1 MFAENGVLMITPT
14 ATSPGL
20 TNRGLANVF
29 RTCGRD
35 DQQAE
40 VAAKYVLAKLKDKKV
55 AIIHD
60 KGAYGKGLADAFK
73 TTLNAGGVTEV
84 LYDALTPGE
93 KDLGALTA
101 RLKSENVDIVY
112 FGGYHPEAG
121 LLVRQSN
128 DIGAKAAVIGGDG
141 LSNSEFWN
149 IGAKAGEGT
158 IFTNASDALKNE
170 DSKAAAEALKAANIP
185 AEAFTLNAY
194 AAVEVLKAGI
204 EKAGSAKDSEAVVT
218 ALKSGDAFATA
229 IGKVTYGES
238 GDLSSQA
245 FSLYKWQDGKIVAAE

>member
-1 MFAENGVLMITPT
+1 M
-14 ATSPGL
+14 
-20 TNRGLANVF
+20 
-29 RTCGRD
+29 
-35 DQQAE
+35 
-40 VAAKYVLAKLKDKKV
+40 
-55 AIIHD
+55 
-60 KGAYGKGLADAFK
+60 
-73 TTLNAGGVTEV
+73 
-84 LYDALTPGE
+84 
-93 KDLGALTA
+93 
-101 RLKSENVDIVY
+101 
-112 FGGYHPEAG
+112 
-121 LLVRQSN
+121 RQLN

-204 EKAGSAKDSEAVVT
+204 EKAGSAKDSEAVIT

-229 IGKVTYGES
+229 IGKVTYGEWRPVVA
-238 GDLSSQA
+238 GFLALQVA
-245 FSLYKWQDGKIVAAE
+245 GRQDRRSRIRIRRTGRIRCGQYHLRRLTRGKQNGQ